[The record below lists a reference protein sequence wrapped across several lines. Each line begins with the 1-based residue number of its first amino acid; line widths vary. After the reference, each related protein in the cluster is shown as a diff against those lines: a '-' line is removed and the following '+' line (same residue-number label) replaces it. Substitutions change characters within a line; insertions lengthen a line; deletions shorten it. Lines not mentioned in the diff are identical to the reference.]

1 MEGKEE
7 KGWREKEGE
16 REEGKGGNVEVVGEG
31 GIKRK
36 MDHLNVYRAGNT
48 KLHFSKSGSGTRRD

>member
-7 KGWREKEGE
+7 KGWRGKEGGKGERRGGGGKGRE
-16 REEGKGGNVEVVGEG
+16 REEVVGEG

-36 MDHLNVYRAGNT
+36 MDHLRT
-48 KLHFSKSGSGTRRD
+48 CL